1 MLALV
6 SGNADTNFEF
16 TPSSCGLD
24 SLVQNT
30 TTCTA
35 TMTGSIYAVAD
46 PTLTFDVQIDFNLRT
61 MPASFDG
68 KREPFSSAYSENGGP
83 VDTDTWTYFD
93 IASGILTGTG
103 LLASATLDL

>member
-1 MLALV
+1 
-6 SGNADTNFEF
+6 
-16 TPSSCGLD
+16 
-24 SLVQNT
+24 
-30 TTCTA
+30 
-35 TMTGSIYAVAD
+35 MTGSIYAVAD